1 MYLWNELR
9 SKVKVKVIQS
19 CMTLCD
25 PMDYTDSKSLFCYL
39 IYLQVLHKKDLLSS
53 RIDAL
58 YWEIVY
64 Q

>member
-1 MYLWNELR
+1 M
-9 SKVKVKVIQS
+9 KVTQS
-19 CMTLCD
+19 CPTLCN

-39 IYLQVLHKKDLLSS
+39 MDLQVLHTKKDLLSS

-58 YWEIVY
+58 YWELVY